1 MSVEEAEK
9 IEQAL
14 ESAAQ
19 MAGGTGKRVKAPK
32 PPKEVDPAQANEM
45 DLIKDSKKEMTKVK
59 GWETNMQLK
68 HGKLYALDSRYVAKQ
83 LYKDMDKVLGGISS
97 LSAWILEKVNT
108 FTHMAAANVDDTM
121 LPGVQAKVFEVE
133 QLMNDLNKR
142 LKDIK
147 V

>member
-1 MSVEEAEK
+1 MLS
-9 IEQAL
+9 
-14 ESAAQ
+14 
-19 MAGGTGKRVKAPK
+19 T
-32 PPKEVDPAQANEM
+32 
-45 DLIKDSKKEMTKVK
+45 
-59 GWETNMQLK
+59 
-68 HGKLYALDSRYVAKQ
+68 RYVAKQ

-108 FTHMAAANVDDTM
+108 FTHMAAVNVDGTM
-121 LPGVQAKVFEVE
+121 LLKVQAKVFEVE

>member
-1 MSVEEAEK
+1 
-9 IEQAL
+9 
-14 ESAAQ
+14 
-19 MAGGTGKRVKAPK
+19 
-32 PPKEVDPAQANEM
+32 
-45 DLIKDSKKEMTKVK
+45 
-59 GWETNMQLK
+59 MQLK
-68 HGKLYALDSRYVAKQ
+68 HGTLYALDSRYVAKQ

-121 LPGVQAKVFEVE
+121 LPEVQAKVFEVE

-142 LKDIK
+142 LKDVK